1 MVAKHR
7 TVTMNL
13 WRIRMF
19 KMRERLIIK
28 KGKKLKTGA
37 FHKNKRTKKNY
48 KNVCWVV
55 AEVSFCRLN
64 L

>member
-1 MVAKHR
+1 
-7 TVTMNL
+7 MNL